1 MLYNRTLCS
10 EAPFIVATLMAV
22 SCMVLAMSGRRLWLW
37 LCLGGIA
44 TGLAIVTRLVGVVL
58 LTPALLFISATVLRS
73 IRRHDGHGLMQ
84 DALPWVSFIALALV
98 PLTAWTIRNA
108 VVFDYPRPTDIGPL
122 TRLDSMTSTGLMD
135 MRSITDPRL
144 YETLVRGRYSS
155 NYGFEGWAFTFA
167 VAPWNELEKMP
178 RPDAERE
185 YDRRVNMIADRNDAL
200 IPTAAKAAT
209 LLRGTGWLTWFL
221 RNPNFQPST
230 ARHLTIYECGP
241 EQTSPPTTTLNTT
254 STPHSLFGTRSL
266 PCSIVCGIAWP
277 TSAGPC
283 SDHSFCLDSQVSS
296 TVHGGATR
304 RLTSLLM
311 IHWANIILIAIL
323 GVTIPRYSDVLL
335 PLLTVGVACAISS
348 TLQTSRPRAAT
359 DHLGLGRSPNEQ
371 DANSRLVPA
380 SGQGA

>member
-1 MLYNRTLCS
+1 
-10 EAPFIVATLMAV
+10 
-22 SCMVLAMSGRRLWLW
+22 
-37 LCLGGIA
+37 
-44 TGLAIVTRLVGVVL
+44 VL

-108 VVFDYPRPTDIGPL
+108 VVFFYPRPTDIGPL

-241 EQTSPPTTTLNTT
+241 EQTKSTNDHVKYYIDSSLTFRDTKPALLHRLWNRVANICWPLFRPFILLGLAGFVYGSWRRDST
-254 STPHSLFGTRSL
+254 S
-266 PCSIVCGIAWP
+266 
-277 TSAGPC
+277 
-283 SDHSFCLDSQVSS
+283 
-296 TVHGGATR
+296 
-304 RLTSLLM
+304 TSLLM